1 MNVFLANLPV
11 TAALFGLSGLTFVL
25 AGMILITAWRR
36 AQHEE
41 IDRRIDVIRPVAM
54 LEERVG
60 EIDRHLAAENVLA
73 VRTLSPKEAREVCRR
88 FARLGIPSE
97 RALPLFFLSRLILA
111 FGVALVVGMMMSA
124 FSWGWQR
131 GLMFDLALAGVVW
144 YLPQIVAN
152 ILASKRMAAA
162 ERGLPDALELL
173 VVCVEAGL
181 GLEDSLDRVVAE
193 LSHAQPVLADELAM
207 TAADLKVLPNRD
219 QALAKLA
226 ERIDIESMRSIVLT
240 LSQTMTYGTPLV
252 QALRVVAQEMRNDSL
267 VRIEE
272 RANRMPSLL
281 TIPMI
286 VFIFP
291 CIFLVIDA
299 PVALRLF
306 DMLSR

>member
-1 MNVFLANLPV
+1 MHVSLTALPLSA
-11 TAALFGLSGLTFVL
+11 TLFGLSGMTFVI
-25 AGMILITAWRR
+25 AGMILLGAWRR

-41 IDRRIDVIRPVAM
+41 IDRRIDSISPAPVTMPSVSEIERPS
-54 LEERVG
+54 G
-60 EIDRHLAAENVLA
+60 DRNWAA
-73 VRTLSPKEAREVCRR
+73 RTLEPKEAREVCRR
-88 FARLGIPSE
+88 LAHVGLPPQ
-97 RALPLFFLSRLILA
+97 RALALFLMCRVMMVIA
-111 FGVALVVGMMMSA
+111 VAAGMMAAVVLS
-124 FSWGWQR
+124 SWGWQR
-131 GLMFDLALAGVVW
+131 SLVFVMAISGLAW
-144 YLPQIVAN
+144 YLPQIVMN
-152 ILASKRMAAA
+152 ILATQRMHAA

-193 LSHAQPVLADELAM
+193 LRHAQPVLAQELAM

-219 QALAKLA
+219 QALANLA
-226 ERIDIESMRSIVLT
+226 DRIDIQSMRSIVVT